1 MRERMSTL
9 FYLRLVG
16 LTAGT
21 LVQLFWVVLILGH
34 RRPGNFEGVRFFVGL
49 ALFFLYSGSLLALN
63 AEIYYPVPPPALLSF
78 AVTLVAGGLGFL
90 PPLIVHVHVAYAR
103 ATEGEAAPKWFGWLV
118 WLAYLPVLYFA
129 ILVYPRLLESAE
141 SSLAWPGRSLG
152 APYGVWLAPSMLV
165 ATYFE
170 RLFLRQ
176 TEVSM
181 ERRFHRTLQ
190 GFLVLG
196 APLALGPSVVV
207 APRSLGPPS
216 ALGTSPVLAPL
227 FSRALLGF
235 LVL

>member
-34 RRPGNFEGVRFFVGL
+34 RRPRSFERVLFFVGL
-49 ALFFLYSGSLLALN
+49 ALFLFYSGSLLALN
-63 AEIYYPVPPPALLSF
+63 AEIYYPVAPPALLSF

-103 ATEGEAAPKWFGWLV
+103 ATEGKAAPKWFGWLV

-141 SSLAWPGRSLG
+141 SSLVWPGRSLG
-152 APYGVWLAPSMLV
+152 APYGVWLAAAMLV
-165 ATYFE
+165 GTYFE
-170 RLFLRQ
+170 GRFARQ

-181 ERRFHRTLQ
+181 ERRFHRSNHA
-190 GFLVLG
+190 FLVVVISPSLCTVGVLG
-196 APLALGPSVVV
+196 PCPFGPSFIPAPLLV
-207 APRSLGPPS
+207 A
-216 ALGTSPVLAPL
+216 
-227 FSRALLGF
+227 
-235 LVL
+235 